1 MNALRSGGSKNDI
14 AIGYQALL
22 EGNKFPGTNV
32 GKNIAIGYNAMQ
44 GGINSDGGNNIAIG
58 TSTLQTLLSNAT
70 QNIAIGFGAGNIVD
84 SGDNN
89 TFVGAF
95 AGDHVTLGSK
105 NTFMGYQAGTGVST
119 GNNNIVIGG
128 YAGKSATQD
137 NNIAI
142 ADGLG
147 NLRIFVTG
155 STGFVGVNTDSP
167 LFGLDVNA
175 SLAAELSPLSAD
187 SNIVSWNSATDE
199 VQYVP
204 SMSVDTGGFN
214 PSGSGVAANNTW
226 LVSRDGFSLGA
237 SSQVYNGYFSATLS
251 NAPGS
256 YTLFTIPRDTYASIW
271 FEYTYAENSYTNMKT
286 QTFVSHWNN
295 SSTIEFT
302 NYGAE
307 DIGGGTSGY
316 VVATIVGSNVV
327 VTISHGGATSP
338 IIFGTYRLI
347 KKI

>member
-1 MNALRSGGSKNDI
+1 M
-14 AIGYQALL
+14 
-22 EGNKFPGTNV
+22 
-32 GKNIAIGYNAMQ
+32 
-44 GGINSDGGNNIAIG
+44 
-58 TSTLQTLLSNAT
+58 
-70 QNIAIGFGAGNIVD
+70 
-84 SGDNN
+84 
-89 TFVGAF
+89 
-95 AGDHVTLGSK
+95 
-105 NTFMGYQAGTGVST
+105 
-119 GNNNIVIGG
+119 
-128 YAGKSATQD
+128 
-137 NNIAI
+137 
-142 ADGLG
+142 
-147 NLRIFVTG
+147 FVTG
-155 STGFVGVNTDSP
+155 STGFVGINTDSP

-199 VQYVP
+199 VQYIP
-204 SMSVDTGGFN
+204 SMSVDIAAFN

-251 NAPGS
+251 NTPGS
-256 YTLFTIPRDTYASIW
+256 YTLFTIPRNDYASIW

-316 VVATIVGSNVV
+316 VVATIVSSNVV
-327 VTISHGGATSP
+327 VTISHGGATNP